1 MGPRVQ
7 KIRVFVVADIRIYRE
22 GLTQLLAREPSLR
35 IVGSAARQ
43 DQVLARLRDTPV
55 DIVLLDTAM
64 AASTPT
70 IRAIARAA
78 PRVKVVA
85 LAVVETDDDIV
96 ACAEAGVAGYV
107 PRDGTSDDLIA
118 TVKSVARGEALCS
131 PRAAATL
138 LRRVAVLAA
147 ERPSVSA
154 RASLTPRQAEILELI
169 GQGLSNKE
177 IARRLCIALST
188 VKNHVHHSL
197 EKLGTHRRVEA
208 AALVRQDGDLD
219 LGA

>member
-1 MGPRVQ
+1 MGPPIQ

-43 DQVLARLRDTPV
+43 DQALARLRDTSV
-55 DIVLLDTAM
+55 DIVLLDMAM
-64 AASTPT
+64 AASTAT
-70 IRAIARAA
+70 IRAIARAV

-85 LAVVETDDDIV
+85 LAVTETDDDIV

-107 PRDGTSDDLIA
+107 PRGGTSDDLIA

-188 VKNHVHHSL
+188 VKNHVHYSL
-197 EKLGTHRRVEA
+197 EKLGTHRRAEA

-219 LGA
+219 RGA